1 MALKAGELDE
11 NSVGRKKVRRDFI
24 ILCTICFTLF
34 SGYGSVLVLQSSI
47 NIEGGIGVWS
57 LMATYLG
64 GSLFNLFFSASVIR
78 KFGARKTMLVA
89 ELSYFLYC
97 LVNFYPVPY
106 LLIPA
111 GLLVGFGEAC
121 MWPTMM
127 IFIAHFGDQYGKYS
141 EKDGGYY
148 TTQLI
153 GYFFTGLTFSQVFGN
168 LLTWSILYAGVVSE
182 PSNSTVDLSVCGIND
197 CQDPN
202 ITAVNIGQ
210 YEPTNQATRYG
221 TIGAMSGL
229 VLISVFVSQF
239 LLPDMKSYSEDS
251 KDEKSE
257 DQDSK
262 QEEKKSILTSVKMT
276 FKHLISVKQLLL
288 TPLAV
293 YVGLFQAYSYSE
305 VTRAFVSC
313 MRGVDQV
320 TLTVIASNIVDG
332 ISSSIVGIVSA
343 KYGRNV
349 LFAIGF
355 AINSGYFFFQ
365 LYWIPTPSTT
375 WLIYIMAGAD
385 GIINSLLGVQTQDL
399 HGAFFPKKR
408 EFALSAVN
416 MYNTLG
422 WGILF
427 ASSTSICVEKKVY
440 IYLGLS
446 IIAMVGYTIAYFLY
460 RDELRHKKAEAEGE
474 AEFTEEVHAE
484 SGTTTKL
491 L

>member
-1 MALKAGELDE
+1 MAVKPAEVDE
-11 NSVGRKKVRRDFI
+11 NAVVRKKVRKDFI

-34 SGYGSVLVLQSSI
+34 SGYGSVLLLQSSI

-64 GSLFNLFFSASVIR
+64 GFLFNLFFTASVIR
-78 KFGARKTMLVA
+78 KFGAHMTMLVA
-89 ELSYFLYC
+89 NISYFLYC

-148 TTQLI
+148 TTQMI

-168 LLTWSILYAGVVSE
+168 LVTWSILYAGVASE

-221 TIGAMSGL
+221 TIGAMSAL
-229 VLISVFVSQF
+229 VLISVCVSQF
-239 LLPDMKSYSEDS
+239 LLPDMKSYSDDS
-251 KDEKSE
+251 KDEKGE
-257 DQDSK
+257 DSK
-262 QEEKKSILTSVKMT
+262 SDENKTILTSVKMT
-276 FKHLISVKQLLL
+276 LKHLISVKQLLL
-288 TPLAV
+288 TPLAL

-320 TLTVIASNIVDG
+320 SLYVITSNIVDG
-332 ISSSIVGIVSA
+332 ISSSLVGRLSA
-343 KYGRNV
+343 KYGRSL

-355 AINSGYFFFQ
+355 VINIGYFFFQ
-365 LYWIPTPSTT
+365 LFWIPTLSTT
-375 WLIYIMAGAD
+375 WLIYIMAAAD

-399 HGAFFPKKR
+399 HGSFFPKKR

-422 WGILF
+422 WGIQY
-427 ASSTSICVEKKVY
+427 AWSTSICVNTKVY
-440 IYLGLS
+440 IHMGVLTL
-446 IIAMVGYTIAYFLY
+446 AMVGYTTAYFMY
-460 RDELRHKKAEAEGE
+460 RDELRHKKVKVEGE
-474 AEFTEEVHAE
+474 PEFTEGVRAE
-484 SGTTTKL
+484 SGITTKL
-491 L
+491 